1 MNMKC
6 NLKALHILSIFFIL
20 TTSCRDNSVVESN
33 NIKIA
38 FIADIHLLDIYGE
51 FTDTDYKG
59 VKNPKT
65 EKYNTIRT
73 MKAQL
78 HSTRLFNENY
88 FAFIAALEDVVKRG
102 IKLVALPGDFS
113 DDGQPL
119 NIRALR
125 RIIDAYSIKHGIQFF
140 AITGNHDPAK
150 PFSKDAG
157 KFDFLGE
164 GGKQL
169 AIVSSNK
176 LIKSES
182 KSELSPIITA
192 DIKEWGYKD
201 ILNELTDFGFFPRR
215 DYRYWETPFS
225 NYTYENYTLEKA
237 TENAKLENRTYEISN
252 HKLQVPDIS
261 YLVEPVDGI
270 WLLAIDG
277 NVYVPKEKVSGEKN
291 NSNDFGGASIGYNN
305 VLKHKKY
312 LFEWVKKVAEEA
324 EIRGKTLIAFSH
336 YPMVDFNDGASSE
349 MKELFGA
356 GKMQLHRVPEYLVA
370 ELFADAG
377 VQIHFGGH
385 MHIND
390 TGVSTS
396 KKGNTLFN
404 IQTPSLAAYIPGY
417 KILSVKPNKM
427 LEVET
432 VVLDDVPNF
441 NELFPLY
448 EKEYQHLKEVGD
460 DDIWNRDILK
470 SKTYNEFTQWHLK
483 ELVRL
488 RFLLEDWPKGFTEKL
503 TTSKGSDLLLTA
515 NRGVYSA
522 QIKSIL
528 IENQLNLEDFN
539 EWNGFDMIYDFYRLR
554 GADELAIPIIGL
566 KRLQQYSLVC
576 EQLKQTGNTPFK
588 LWAKI
593 FEKASK
599 GQPANHFRIDLN
611 TNSIDRIYP

>member
-1 MNMKC
+1 
-6 NLKALHILSIFFIL
+6 LLHSCFFL
-20 TTSCRDNSVVESN
+20 GTSCRKDTIIESN
-33 NIKIA
+33 NVQIA
-38 FIADIHLLDIYGE
+38 FIADIHLLDIYGK

-59 VKNPKT
+59 VKNPST

-88 FAFIAALEDVVKRG
+88 FAFIAALDDVVKRG

-113 DDGQPL
+113 DDGQAL

-125 RIIDAYSIKHGIQFF
+125 RIMDGYSNKHGIQFF

-150 PFSKDAG
+150 PFSQDAG
-157 KFDFLGE
+157 KLDFLGE
-164 GGKQL
+164 AGKQI
-169 AIVSSNK
+169 AIVSSK
-176 LIKSES
+176 ELIRPGS
-182 KSELSPIITA
+182 KNELSPIITS
-192 DIKEWGYKD
+192 DIMEWGYKD
-201 ILNELTDFGFFPRR
+201 ILNEFIDFGFFPN
-215 DYRYWETPFS
+215 DNYSYWETPFS
-225 NYTYENYTLEKA
+225 DYNYESFTLKKALENS
-237 TENAKLENRTYEISN
+237 KLENRTYAISN
-252 HKLQVPDIS
+252 HKLEVPDVS
-261 YLVEPVDGI
+261 YLVEPIDGI

-277 NVYVPKEKVSGEKN
+277 NVYVPKEKVSGEKH
-291 NSNDFGGASIGYNN
+291 NSNDFDGASIGYNN

-312 LFEWVKKVAEEA
+312 LFEWVEKVADEA
-324 EIRGKTLIAFSH
+324 AKRGKTLIAFSH
-336 YPMVDFNDGASSE
+336 YPMIDFNDGASSE

-417 KILSVKPNKM
+417 KILSVLPNKIM
-427 LEVET
+427 EVKT
-432 VVLDDVPNF
+432 VVLHNVPNF

-448 EKEYQHLKEVGD
+448 EQEYQHLKEVGD
-460 DDIWNRDILK
+460 DKIWNRDILK

-488 RFLLEDWPKGFTEKL
+488 RFLPGNWPKDL
-503 TTSKGSDLLLTA
+503 TQAMMTSTGRDLLL
-515 NRGVYSA
+515 SA
-522 QIKSIL
+522 KAGLDDHEINGLLQK
-528 IENQLNLEDFN
+528 NQLKIEDFN
-539 EWNGFDMIYDFYRLR
+539 DWMGFDMIYDFYRLR

-566 KRLQQYSLVC
+566 KRLQQYAFVC
-576 EQLKQTGNTPFK
+576 EQLKQTGNTSFK
-588 LWAKI
+588 LWATI
-593 FEKASK
+593 FEKSSK
-599 GQPANHFRIDLN
+599 GAPANNFRIDLN
-611 TNSIDRIYP
+611 TNTIDRIHRKMN